1 MNKSAREFFFKNK
14 KTLFLT
20 LFILLILILSAA
32 VLLIRYFTAGKA
44 GTARIY
50 QDGALVREIDL
61 SDIAAPY
68 TFTITSTD
76 GSYNTIK
83 VEQGAIGV
91 TDADCPDKTCRNMG
105 MVRSSAYP
113 ISCLPHKLL
122 IQIADNDSGI
132 DAAAQ

>member
-20 LFILLILILSAA
+20 LFILLILTLS
-32 VLLIRYFTAGKA
+32 VTMLFIRYFTAGKA

-76 GSYNTIK
+76 CSYNTIK

>member
-14 KTLFLT
+14 KILFLT
-20 LFILLILILSAA
+20 LFILLILTLS
-32 VLLIRYFTAGKA
+32 VTMLFIRYFTAGKA
-44 GTARIY
+44 GTAKIY

-61 SDIAAPY
+61 SDIPAPY

>member
-20 LFILLILILSAA
+20 LFILLILTLS
-32 VLLIRYFTAGKA
+32 VTMLFIRYFTAGKA
-44 GTARIY
+44 GTAKIY

-61 SDIAAPY
+61 SDIPAPY

>member
-1 MNKSAREFFFKNK
+1 M
-14 KTLFLT
+14 FLT
-20 LFILLILILSAA
+20 LFILLILTLS
-32 VLLIRYFTAGKA
+32 VTMLFIRYFTAGKA

>member
-14 KTLFLT
+14 KKLFLT
-20 LFILLILILSAA
+20 LFILLILTLS
-32 VLLIRYFTAGKA
+32 VTMLFIRYFTAGKA